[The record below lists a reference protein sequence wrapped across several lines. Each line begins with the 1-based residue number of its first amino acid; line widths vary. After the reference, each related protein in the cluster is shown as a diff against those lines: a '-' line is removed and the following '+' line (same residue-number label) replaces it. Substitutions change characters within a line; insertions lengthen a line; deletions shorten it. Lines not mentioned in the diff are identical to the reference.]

1 MKAISLTLIALAMGL
16 SGCASIQQGTGMDNK
31 TAGAVG
37 GSAIGCVGGAVLAK
51 LAGGNALAGCAVGA
65 VAGGLVGFEKARQ
78 EEIAAAQRARNEAV
92 AAFSTLPGHKVRAG
106 EVRTVEVAATD
117 KSTRE
122 TRKYQ
127 AFESVSLDIPLAA
140 KGTPEHDAAMSK
152 LKTLAQRVADERG
165 SSEIEVAMA
174 PADAKAR
181 KVAAS
186 SGTAQTDKGNT
197 ITVTRVTDAD
207 VPRGIE
213 RITVKA
219 GRLRTEV

>member
-1 MKAISLTLIALAMGL
+1 MGL
-16 SGCASIQQGTGMDNK
+16 SGCASLQQSTGMDGK

-37 GSAIGCVGGAVLAK
+37 GSVMGCVGGAVLAK
-51 LAGGNALAGCAVGA
+51 LGGGNALAGCAIGA

-78 EEIAAAQRARNEAV
+78 DEIAAAEQARNEAV
-92 AAFSTLPGHKVRAG
+92 AAFSSLPGQRVRAG
-106 EVRTVEVAATD
+106 EVKTVEVAAIS

-122 TRKYQ
+122 TKKYQ
-127 AFESVSLDIPLAA
+127 AFESVSLDIPLTA
-140 KGTPEHDAAMSK
+140 KGTPEHDAAMAK

-165 SSEIEVAMA
+165 SSEIVVAMA
-174 PADAKAR
+174 PADARAR

-197 ITVTRVTDAD
+197 ITVTKVSDAA
-207 VPRGIE
+207 VPKGIE

-219 GRLRTEV
+219 GRLQTEV